1 MDADAVIIGGGHN
14 GLVCAAYLAQSGM
27 RVLVVE
33 ARPSPGGCAS
43 TVDAVGA
50 RVNVCNCDHLAFR
63 TTPIADE
70 LGLDAFGLRYL
81 DVDPAQLSVPW
92 NGTRP
97 WYSFHDLDR
106 TLESLRRTHP
116 DEVDNYR
123 RYVKVARPA
132 AELMLEMAT
141 QVPTVPHAAR
151 RVLERRG
158 DGVRTLLSWSRR
170 SVGDVLSGFFRS
182 EALLAPVVVTGPAV
196 WGLSPETPNT
206 GLGAVGYTLKHIG
219 QVGRPE
225 GGSGSLPNAL
235 AASIT
240 ARGGTIRCGATVSR
254 ILADAT
260 GVRGVVLDDGTILD
274 APRVVVA
281 CDPTDA
287 FLHWL
292 APAPSNLGALVAKW
306 RGRPHRD
313 GYESKI
319 DAVLEEVPPLPQHA
333 AAAGDELGVD
343 RAWISTMIVAPTL
356 RELGDA
362 HRLMSDGRIAALP
375 PLFVNIPSV
384 LDPTMRVEGR
394 GDASPAHVL
403 SLEVLFTPY
412 ALQEGWARTAQPE
425 RWLDLL
431 GGLVGADVRALI
443 RDWRV
448 VTPPVYESDF
458 RMRRGHAPS
467 FAGGPVAALV
477 GRDRELTR
485 YETPLNG
492 LFLTGAATF
501 PGAGVW
507 GASGRNAAHVILA
520 GPRRTPNATARS
532 IVNRVRRPAAVGA
545 TAPGAVPA

>member
-1 MDADAVIIGGGHN
+1 MDADAIIVGGGHN
-14 GLVCAAYLAQSGM
+14 GLVCGAYLAKAGL
-27 RVLVVE
+27 RVLVLE
-33 ARPSPGGCAS
+33 ARPTPGGCAS

-63 TTPIADE
+63 TTPVADE

-92 NGTRP
+92 NGTTP
-97 WYSFHDLDR
+97 WYSFHDIDR
-106 TLESLRRTHP
+106 TLDSLRRTHP
-116 DEVDNYR
+116 DEVDNYA
-123 RYVKVARPA
+123 RYVSVAKPA

-141 QVPTVPHAAR
+141 QVPTIPHAAR
-151 RVLERRG
+151 RVLDKRG
-158 DGVRTLLSWSRR
+158 EGVRTLLAWSRR
-170 SVGDVLSGFFRS
+170 SVGDVLSGFFHS

-235 AASIT
+235 AASIV
-240 ARGGTIRCGATVSR
+240 ARGGTIRCGSTVSR

-260 GVRGVVLDDGTILD
+260 CVRGVVLDDGTAFD
-274 APRVVVA
+274 APRVIVA

-287 FLHWL
+287 LLHWL
-292 APAPSNLGALVAKW
+292 APAPANLAALVARW
-306 RGRPHRD
+306 RDRPHRD

-319 DAVLEEVPPLPQHA
+319 DAVIEELPPLPQHD
-333 AAAGDELGVD
+333 AAGGDALGVT
-343 RAWISTMIVAPTL
+343 RPWVSTTIVAPAL
-356 RELGDA
+356 RDLSDA
-362 HRLMSDGRIAALP
+362 YRLMGDGVIAQRP

-384 LDPTMRVEGR
+384 LDPSMRVPAAGA
-394 GDASPAHVL
+394 GDPAHVL
-403 SLEVLFTPY
+403 SLEVLYTPY
-412 ALQEGWARTAQPE
+412 ALRSGWSGSAEPE

-431 GGLVGADVRALI
+431 GSLLGADVQSLV

-448 VTPPVYESDF
+448 VTPPIYETEF
-458 RMRRGHAPS
+458 RMRKGHAPS

-477 GRDRELTR
+477 GRDKELTR
-485 YETPLNG
+485 YETPLAG
-492 LFLTGAATF
+492 LYLTGAATF

-520 GPRRTPNATARS
+520 ERRRNPIAAARAMLS
-532 IVNRVRRPAAVGA
+532 RVRPAPA
-545 TAPGAVPA
+545 TVTPPEAVPA